1 MKIMQIK
8 RFGFGIVVTVFLVIL
23 TGNAFAVGNPSRHM
37 KDGDVG
43 NTFANNNV
51 VASPY
56 WQVDSGSYTFIAV
69 SHSSL
74 SGMASQIGVKI
85 NAITSAGAAYDTA
98 ASFTISSGSTQRVF
112 IVPTNHATVNSTN
125 ITTGV
130 FLSGTTD
137 FTYGHIRATPVASHP
152 GLIYGGPGSQFTAND
167 QGMGLRDTTTLS
179 YWGSVIIEANTTG
192 FAMEFIGDM
201 NDSVTPAVTFRCG
214 VAAATN
220 AWTDG
225 STSPNCNA
233 ISSSGVNLQ

>member
-23 TGNAFAVGNPSRHM
+23 TGNAFAGTNASRNM
-37 KDGDVG
+37 KDGDVA
-43 NTFANNNV
+43 NSFANNNV

-137 FTYGHIRATPVASHP
+137 FTYGHIRATPVATHP
-152 GLIYGGPGSQFTAND
+152 TLRYRSEITAVQRNKTK
-167 QGMGLRDTTTLS
+167 GAGIRDSTTLT

-201 NDSVTPAVTFRCG
+201 NDSTTPAVTYRC
-214 VAAATN
+214 N
-220 AWTDG
+220 AGQGLTHTAQTK
-225 STSPNCNA
+225 SANCNR
-233 ISSSGVNLQ
+233 INSSGVNLQ